1 MFLFNVGFLEIRFVD
16 LLDITLVAVLL
27 YNVYKLI
34 RGSVALRVSL
44 GFLLVYLVYLVVKAT
59 EMEMLTSILGQFM
72 SVGVLGALIIFQ
84 NEIRKFLLLVGKSTN
99 LKDLTI
105 ANFFNFGK
113 TNSKDNYDITSIIE
127 ALKSLGATNTGA
139 LIVVSKDD
147 ELKFFA
153 ETGDIL
159 DAKVSKRLL
168 MSIFFKNSPL
178 HDGAVIIHKGRVV
191 AARCIL
197 PVSENQNIPAT
208 MGLRH
213 RAAIGMSEERDDVV
227 VLIVSEETGQ
237 LSYVANGEIFHNL
250 SPIEIRTK
258 LNEYLA
264 NKPEPEKVEKSEK
277 EDKEKSDNDKPSQKD
292 LQKDKMQKA

>member
-1 MFLFNVGFLEIRFVD
+1 MQKIVVLF
-16 LLDITLVAVLL
+16 
-27 YNVYKLI
+27 
-34 RGSVALRVSL
+34 
-44 GFLLVYLVYLVVKAT
+44 
-59 EMEMLTSILGQFM
+59 
-72 SVGVLGALIIFQ
+72 
-84 NEIRKFLLLVGKSTN
+84 
-99 LKDLTI
+99 LTI
-105 ANFFNFGK
+105 TNFFNFGK
-113 TNSKDNYDITSIIE
+113 TNNKDNYDITSIIE

-197 PVSENQNIPAT
+197 PVSENQNIPAS

-277 EDKEKSDNDKPSQKD
+277 EDKEKTDNDKPPQKD

>member
-1 MFLFNVGFLEIRFVD
+1 MLLFNVGFLEIRFVD
-16 LLDITLVAVLL
+16 ILDITLVAILL
-27 YNVYKLI
+27 YNVYKLL

-44 GFLLVYLVYLVVKAT
+44 GFLSVYLVYLVVKAT

-84 NEIRKFLLLVGKSTN
+84 NEIRKFLLLVGKTTSF
-99 LKDLTI
+99 KDLTFS
-105 ANFFNFGK
+105 NFFGLGK
-113 TNSKDNYDITSIIE
+113 ANSKDSYDITSIID
-127 ALKSLGATNTGA
+127 AIKSLGATNTGA
-139 LIVVSKDD
+139 LIVISREDP
-147 ELKFFA
+147 LKFFA

-168 MSIFFKNSPL
+168 MSVFFKNSPL
-178 HDGAVIIHKGRVV
+178 HDGAVIIHKARIV

-208 MGLRH
+208 LGLRH
-213 RAAIGMSEERDDVV
+213 RAAIGMTEERDDVV

-237 LSYVANGEIFHNL
+237 LSFVANGEIFHNL

-258 LNEYLA
+258 LNEYLSR
-264 NKPEPEKVEKSEK
+264 KIEPEKLEK
-277 EDKEKSDNDKPSQKD
+277 EDQQEGNEAIKEEQK
-292 LQKDKMQKA
+292 LVKDKMQKA

>member
-1 MFLFNVGFLEIRFVD
+1 MLLFSIGFLEIRFVD
-16 LLDITLVAVLL
+16 ILDITLVALLL
-27 YNVYKLI
+27 YNVYKLL

-44 GFLLVYLVYLVVKAT
+44 GFLSVYLVYLVVKAT
-59 EMEMLTSILGQFM
+59 EMEMLTTILGQFM

-84 NEIRKFLLLVGKSTN
+84 NEIRKFLLLVGRTTSFKDFTFSN
-99 LKDLTI
+99 L
-105 ANFFNFGK
+105 FNFK
-113 TNSKDNYDITSIIE
+113 RVNEKDVYDITPIIE

-139 LIVVSKDD
+139 LIVISKDD
-147 ELKFFA
+147 SLRFFA
-153 ETGDIL
+153 ETGDLL

-178 HDGAVIIHKGRVV
+178 HDGAVILHKGRIV

-197 PVSENQNIPAT
+197 PVSENQNIPAS

-213 RAAIGMSEERDDVV
+213 RAAIGMSEDRDDVA

-237 LSYVANGEIFHNL
+237 LSYVASGKIYHNL
-250 SPIEIRTK
+250 SAIEIRTK

-264 NKPEPEKVEKSEK
+264 RRAELSKPEKESKEAKVEES
-277 EDKEKSDNDKPSQKD
+277 NQNKD
-292 LQKDKMQKA
+292 EALKA